1 MMSEDKNLTK
11 KYQCTICNY
20 ETDNRKGFFQHKKTK
35 KHLKNEKK
43 RDFKELFVKNKK
55 NIDNIK
61 KVPVIEE
68 KVPVTE
74 EKVPV
79 TEKKVPVT
87 EKKVP
92 VTEKKV
98 PVTDFNEKEVP
109 VTEKK
114 VPVTE
119 KKVPVTE
126 KEVPVTEKKVPVT
139 DFLEVPVTEKKVPVT
154 EKKVPVTEKK
164 VPVTEKKVP
173 VTKKIYKC
181 EDCHKIFKYKSGY
194 YRHRKH
200 RCIESAWIECTYC
213 KKEYQRIAML
223 VKHKRNCSFKEE
235 YYRQKEEEKKQE
247 EKKREEQKQ
256 EEQINITNNTTNN
269 TTTNNNNNIT
279 NNTYNDNRQVT
290 FNITMYGQEDIAKL
304 ITDDIYEKLM
314 LKNPEK
320 SLGIL
325 MKHFYVDTKE
335 HRNVLYTNP
344 KHTHCKIYDGEKW
357 ILEDLNKV
365 FLERI
370 TFINRNIMKSF
381 NKRELYMIDN
391 GITGNIEDEKE
402 IKIDETIADLLMSK
416 NMTKNDLEIS
426 KKSKTYKEELA
437 YVNEQKR
444 YKEEVNK
451 TKREHFKDLYNISGE
466 VKDNIKTII

>member
-55 NIDNIK
+55 NIDIIK
-61 KVPVIEE
+61 KVPVTEE

-79 TEKKVPVT
+79 TGKKVPVTEKKVPVTDFNEKKVPVTEKEVPVTGKKVPVT

-98 PVTDFNEKEVP
+98 PVTDF
-109 VTEKK
+109 
-114 VPVTE
+114 
-119 KKVPVTE
+119 
-126 KEVPVTEKKVPVT
+126 
-139 DFLEVPVTEKKVPVT
+139 LE
-154 EKKVPVTEKK
+154 VPVTEKK

-200 RCIESAWIECTYC
+200 RCIESTWIECTYC

-223 VKHKRNCSFKEE
+223 VKHKRNCNFKEE
-235 YYRQKEEEKKQE
+235 YYRQKEKQEEKKQE
-247 EKKREEQKQ
+247 EKKQ

-269 TTTNNNNNIT
+269 TTTNNNNNII

-290 FNITMYGQEDIAKL
+290 FNITMYGQEDITKL